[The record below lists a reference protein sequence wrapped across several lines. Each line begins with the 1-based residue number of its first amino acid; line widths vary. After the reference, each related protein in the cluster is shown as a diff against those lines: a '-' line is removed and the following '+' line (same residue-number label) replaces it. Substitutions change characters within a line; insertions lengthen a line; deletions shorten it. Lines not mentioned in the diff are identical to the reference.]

1 MIPQKITD
9 FYDKYKKMLYNTSLR
24 ITGDSFEAEEIMQDT
39 VIKYLRNRKQEMSEE
54 QVRVWLIRTCVRA
67 SIDML
72 RLRKGLKVKLE
83 SYAAENMEED
93 TQPQWDSL
101 MASGGADELVRKIQ
115 KTLLM
120 LPDGYRTVLSLLLF
134 EGYDCSE
141 AAQILNVAESTVRS
155 QYLRGKRKLLQMLCN
170 E

>member
-67 SIDML
+67 SINVTDASRRIQNGAFPSAFR
-72 RLRKGLKVKLE
+72 RL
-83 SYAAENMEED
+83 
-93 TQPQWDSL
+93 
-101 MASGGADELVRKIQ
+101 
-115 KTLLM
+115 
-120 LPDGYRTVLSLLLF
+120 
-134 EGYDCSE
+134 
-141 AAQILNVAESTVRS
+141 
-155 QYLRGKRKLLQMLCN
+155 
-170 E
+170 

>member
-115 KTLLM
+115 KT
-120 LPDGYRTVLSLLLF
+120 VLSLLLF